1 MPEGRR
7 PRGVTP
13 CPKSGAA
20 AKSTRLLQLGGA
32 PARPHEQLSEN
43 RARLDSGNSYLSIY
57 ELSYFLKA

>member
-1 MPEGRR
+1 MM
-7 PRGVTP
+7 
-13 CPKSGAA
+13 
-20 AKSTRLLQLGGA
+20 LQLGGA